1 MMETGSSIALARRLW
16 RQHVSAYRGR
26 VALII
31 VATLIMSGTTA
42 LYPALIDRAFTMFA
56 RRDPRILYQV
66 PLIVLAVTM
75 VKALAQYA
83 QTLLT
88 QQVVLGTI
96 RRLQVSMFDHLTG
109 AELARI
115 DREAPAALAARFTTD
130 ATVIREAMSRAVNGI
145 ADFFTLIG
153 LVGTM
158 LWIDWELSLI
168 AALLYPLAGLPIQ
181 KIGRRIRRASGGMQ
195 ERMGETAALLN
206 ESFAQ
211 ARTVRA
217 YGLEEDER
225 RRAERAFEH
234 LYRALMRMIR
244 GRAALDPVLEVLGGL
259 AIALVIGFAGWRH
272 AAGASGIG
280 NFTGFVA
287 ALLIASRPLRA
298 LGTMNAAVQEG
309 MAGLERVFHV
319 IDEPSVV
326 ADRPDA
332 VELPPGPGRV
342 EFRHVGF
349 AYPDGRPGLRD
360 LSFVAEPGRTLAL
373 VGASGAG
380 KSTALALL
388 PRLYEAD
395 RGAILIDGADIS
407 AVSLDSLRGAIAYVG
422 QDALLFDDTIAA
434 NIAMGRR
441 GASIDEIRAAAE
453 AAAAGFIADL
463 PEGFETRVG
472 VNGQRLSGG
481 QRQRVAL
488 ARALLRDP
496 RILLLD
502 EATSALDA
510 ESEAAVQ
517 QALARLRRGRTTIVV
532 AHRLATVRDADRIV
546 VMADGAVV
554 ESGTHEDLIAGDG
567 AFARLV
573 RAQALAG

>member
-1 MMETGSSIALARRLW
+1 MIEPLGSMGLARRLW
-16 RQHVSAYRGR
+16 RDHIRHYRGR
-26 VALII
+26 VALIV
-31 VATLIMSGTTA
+31 VATLVMSGTTA

-56 RRDPRILYQV
+56 KRDPRILYQV
-66 PLIVLAVTM
+66 PVIVFAVT
-75 VKALAQYA
+75 VIKALAQYA

-96 RRLQVSMFDHLTG
+96 RRLQGAMFAHLTD
-109 AELARI
+109 AELARVE
-115 DREAPAALAARFTTD
+115 RESPAALAARFTTD
-130 ATVIREAMSRAVNGI
+130 ATVIREAMNRSVNGI
-145 ADFFTLIG
+145 ADAFTLVG
-153 LVGTM
+153 LIGTM
-158 LWIDWELSLI
+158 IWIDWSLSLI
-168 AALLYPLAGLPIQ
+168 AAVLYPLAGLPIQ
-181 KIGRRIRRASGGMQ
+181 RIGRRIRRASGGMQ
-195 ERMGETAALLN
+195 ERMGEAASLLN

-217 YGLEEDER
+217 YGLEAQER
-225 RRAERAFEH
+225 RRAERAFDQ

-244 GRAALDPVLEVLGGL
+244 GRAALDPMLEVLGGL

-309 MAGLERVFHV
+309 MAGLERVYRV
-319 IDEPSVV
+319 VDEP
-326 ADRPDA
+326 DA
-332 VELPPGPGRV
+332 ARDMPGAAALPPGPGRV
-342 EFRHVGF
+342 EFRQVGF

-360 LSFVAEPGRTLAL
+360 LSFVAEPGKTLAL

-380 KSTALALL
+380 KSTALALI
-388 PRLYEAD
+388 PRLYDVD
-395 RGAILIDGADIS
+395 RGSILIDGADIG
-407 AVSLDSLRGAIAYVG
+407 AVSLASLRRALAYVG
-422 QDALLFDDTIAA
+422 QDSLLFDDTVAA
-434 NIAMGRR
+434 NIGMGRPD
-441 GASIDEIRAAAE
+441 ATMAEIE
-453 AAAAGFIADL
+453 AAANAAAAQFIAEL
-463 PEGFETRVG
+463 PNGFETRVG

-488 ARALLRDP
+488 ARALLRAP

-517 QALARLRRGRTTIVV
+517 EALARLRQGRTTIVV
-532 AHRLATVRDADRIV
+532 AHRLATVRDADLIV
-546 VMADGAVV
+546 VMADGGVL
-554 ESGTHEDLIAGDG
+554 ECGTHEDLLADDG

-573 RAQALAG
+573 RAQALA

>member
-1 MMETGSSIALARRLW
+1 MIERTGSLALARRLW
-16 RQHVSAYRGR
+16 RDHIRHYRGR

-31 VATLIMSGTTA
+31 VATLVMSGTTA

-56 RRDPRILYQV
+56 KRDPRILYQV
-66 PLIVLAVTM
+66 PVIVFVVTV

-96 RRLQVSMFDHLTG
+96 RRLQTAMFGHLTTAG
-109 AELARI
+109 LARVE
-115 DREAPAALAARFTTD
+115 REAPAALAARFTTD

-145 ADFFTLIG
+145 ADAFTLIG
-153 LVGTM
+153 LIGTM
-158 LWIDWELSLI
+158 IWIDWELSLI

-181 KIGRRIRRASGGMQ
+181 RIGKRIRRASGGMQ
-195 ERMGETAALLN
+195 ERMGEAASLLN

-217 YGLEEDER
+217 YGLEAQER
-225 RRAERAFEH
+225 SRADRAFAQ

-259 AIALVIGFAGWRH
+259 AIALVIGFAGWRN
-272 AAGASGIG
+272 AAGAAGIG
-280 NFTGFVA
+280 NFTGFIA

-298 LGTMNAAVQEG
+298 LGTMNAAIQEG
-309 MAGLERVFHV
+309 MAGLDRVYAV
-319 IDEPSVV
+319 IDEPHE
-326 ADRPDA
+326 AEDPPDA
-332 VELPPGPGRV
+332 ETLPPGLGRV

-360 LSFVAEPGRTLAL
+360 LSFVAEPGLTLAL

-395 RGAILIDGADIS
+395 RGAILIDGIDI
-407 AVSLDSLRGAIAYVG
+407 ARVSLASLRGAIAYVG
-422 QDALLFDDTIAA
+422 QDSLLFDDTIAA
-434 NIAMGRR
+434 NIAMGRPQ
-441 GASIDEIRAAAE
+441 ASRAEVEAAAE
-453 AAAAGFIADL
+453 AAAAGFVAEL

-546 VMADGAVV
+546 VMADGAVL
-554 ESGTHEDLIAGDG
+554 EAGSHGDLLAEEG

-573 RAQALAG
+573 RAQALV